1 MDNKDI
7 LLLKTLYEEKNITHT
22 AKRLFLSQPAL
33 TDRLKRLEAEFGCTL
48 FLRQPRGIQ
57 FTSEGCSG
65 AGVRTLSLPPC
76 RHPLWQS
83 SLHA

>member
-48 FLRQPRGIQ
+48 FLRQPRGSLSSRFFFAL
-57 FTSEGCSG
+57 FTAMSTRS
-65 AGVRTLSLPPC
+65 
-76 RHPLWQS
+76 
-83 SLHA
+83 